1 MVDYIIGIAEDKN
14 LESIYGIVLRE
25 NTRMIELVE
34 RLGFNVEY
42 RGSEALVTL
51 KLR

>member
-14 LESIYGIVLRE
+14 LESVYGVVMRE
-25 NTRMIELVE
+25 NTRMIALVE
-34 RLGFNVEY
+34 RLGFQVKY
-42 RGSEALVTL
+42 RESEAFVTL